1 MIHPTAIID
10 PKAELDPSVEV
21 GPYAIIDGGV
31 KIGAGCKLGPFVHL
45 TGETTIGINNRFHTG
60 CVIGDEPQDLKYKG
74 EPTRLR
80 IGDNNIFREHA
91 NVHRSNQMTED
102 TVIGSHNMLMANSH
116 IGHNVILGD
125 HIIVANGV
133 LIAGHA
139 TVGDRVFLSGNSLV
153 HQFVRIGTLALM
165 QGGAAIS
172 KDLPPYCI
180 ARGDN
185 GICGLNVIGLRR
197 SGMPPEERLQ
207 LKQAYHA
214 LFRSHDLRAEALEK
228 ARARFDLPSVRLLMD
243 FVAASKRGICA
254 DTGFAPEEE

>member
-10 PKAELDPSVEV
+10 PKAELDPSVQV
-21 GPYAIIDGGV
+21 GPYAVIDGGV
-31 KIGAGCKLGPFVHL
+31 KLGANCKIGPYVHL
-45 TGETTIGINNRFHTG
+45 TGETTIGAGNTFHTG

-80 IGDNNIFREHA
+80 IGDGNVFREHA
-91 NVHRSNQMTED
+91 NVHRSNKLEED
-102 TVIGSHNMLMANSH
+102 TVIGSNNFLMANSH
-116 IGHNVILGD
+116 IGHNVVLGN

-139 TVGDRVFLSGNSLV
+139 IIGDRVFLSGNSLV

-165 QGGAAIS
+165 QGGSAIS

-185 GICGLNVIGLRR
+185 GICGLNIVGLRR
-197 SGMPPEERLQ
+197 NGFTAEERLQ
-207 LKQAYHA
+207 LKQAYHT
-214 LFRSHDLRAEALEK
+214 LFRTREKRAVALAQ
-228 ARARFDLPSVRLLMD
+228 ARERFTSPKVLLLVD
-243 FVAASKRGICA
+243 FVAATKRGICA
-254 DTGFAPEEE
+254 DTGFTAGEE

>member
-21 GPYAIIDGGV
+21 GPYAIIDGDV
-31 KIGAGCKLGPFVHL
+31 KVGAGCKLGPFVHL
-45 TGETTIGINNRFHTG
+45 TGNTTIGVNNTFHTG
-60 CVIGDEPQDLKYKG
+60 SVIGDAPQDFKYKG

-80 IGDNNIFREHA
+80 IGDNNVFREHA
-91 NVHRSNQMTED
+91 NVHRSNKMEDD
-102 TVIGSHNMLMANSH
+102 TVIGSNNFLMANSH
-116 IGHNVILGD
+116 IGHNVVLGN

-139 TVGDRVFLSGNSLV
+139 VIGDRVFLSGNSLV
-153 HQFVRIGTLALM
+153 HQFVRVGALALM
-165 QGGAAIS
+165 QGGSAVS

-180 ARGDN
+180 ARGGN

-197 SGMPPEERLQ
+197 NGFGPEERLQ

-214 LFRSHDLRAEALEK
+214 LFRTRERRVQALEK
-228 ARARFDLPSVRLLMD
+228 ARSRFDSPAVKLLID
-243 FVAASKRGICA
+243 FVATTKRGVCA
-254 DTGFAPEEE
+254 DTGFDGGEE